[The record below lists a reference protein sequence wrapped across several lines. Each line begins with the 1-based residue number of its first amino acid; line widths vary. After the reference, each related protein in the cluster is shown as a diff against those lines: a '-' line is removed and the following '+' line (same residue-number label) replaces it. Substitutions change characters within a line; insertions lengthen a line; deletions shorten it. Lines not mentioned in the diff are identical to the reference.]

1 MEGEVRNMKT
11 EIQLQTMALSYQ
23 EICAG
28 KNPWIPLGMFMHDFF
43 GNFVGRREE
52 LVKDAIKVQADVTP
66 LLHQWAVFCAA
77 SVEYLC
83 QKYGL
88 PCPDWVH
95 NPEYTLSEPWY
106 YSPGAHKPHIRKRL
120 EEETPEPF
128 TRRNIYCGD
137 HVWANKYEMA
147 TAFEQRQ
154 SA

>member
-1 MEGEVRNMKT
+1 MKT
-11 EIQLQTMALSYQ
+11 ETQLQTMALSYQ

-28 KNPWIPLGMFMHDFF
+28 KTPWIPLGMFMHDFF

-52 LVKDAIKVQADVTP
+52 LVKDAIEEKADATP

-128 TRRNIYCGD
+128 TKRNIYCGD

-147 TAFEQRQ
+147 AQFEQRQ